1 MFISQFRHLSS
12 PRCTLQESFLD
23 QERFIYFFQ
32 CSRIFPQCR
41 SNGSQSHRPT
51 FELVYNGTEQL
62 VINLIQAI
70 PVYIQRLQR
79 EASDRLID
87 ISVPLHLSEITHTAQ
102 YGRFPS
108 PVQSHVP
115 AVTKHSQ
122 YGAFHGCVK
131 QFLRLHLHRRVHLKY
146 QPNAE

>member
-12 PRCTLQESFLD
+12 PRCTLQKSFLD

-41 SNGSQSHRPT
+41 SNGSQSHRPA

-70 PVYIQRLQR
+70 PVYIQCFQCITGNLHINPA
-79 EASDRLID
+79 AS
-87 ISVPLHLSEITHTAQ
+87 LHLCK
-102 YGRFPS
+102 
-108 PVQSHVP
+108 
-115 AVTKHSQ
+115 VT
-122 YGAFHGCVK
+122 Y
-131 QFLRLHLHRRVHLKY
+131 
-146 QPNAE
+146 PP